1 MANWKRKLRGLR
13 DIDSLPFTVT
23 RTHRR
28 SSLNGGLNASLFYG
42 SPLSRIVDDDIGQ
55 RSK

>member
-1 MANWKRKLRGLR
+1 MANWERKLRGLR

-28 SSLNGGLNASLFYG
+28 LSLNGGLNASRFYG

-55 RSK
+55 QSK